1 MQRSSQHDHANS
13 SQANRDSRRGFVLML
28 VLALIVFAVTL
39 LARFSQQSIGLASQA
54 HRREREIQ
62 NRWAAWSLASNG
74 VHSADKILQQS
85 DEENRQVRANFRN
98 LQIELGGQLWHLRIN
113 NLDTSINLNTVNRLT
128 NGNGATRIMASYNLP
143 EVPFRATQ
151 KGQFQPIDSWG
162 QLLKTSA
169 MTPSQI
175 ADLQQECSCWGSGR
189 LNIRHVTDKVLSQ
202 LGRALGRTG
211 LFNRVIRERA
221 RSEIPTLKSMIAA
234 AAISPEDT
242 KLLNAT
248 LSDRSG
254 SFSVIVWN
262 PQSGDPAMQCILES
276 GFGNYADRHSTFR
289 YEQQ

>member
-1 MQRSSQHDHANS
+1 MKRSAQHDHASS
-13 SQANRDSRRGFVLML
+13 SQANGDSRRGFVLML

-39 LARFSQQSIGLASQA
+39 LARFSLQSIGLASQA

-74 VHSADKILQQS
+74 VHSAAKILQQS
-85 DEENRQVRANFRN
+85 NEENRKARANFRN
-98 LQIELGGQLWHLRIN
+98 LQVELGGQLWHLRIN
-113 NLDTSINLNTVNRLT
+113 DLDTSINLNTINRLT
-128 NGNGATRIMASYNLP
+128 NGNGANRILASYNLP

-162 QLLKTSA
+162 LLLQ
-169 MTPSQI
+169 TPSLNPSQL
-175 ADLQQECSCWGSGR
+175 ADLQQECTCWGSGQ
-189 LNIRHVTDKVLSQ
+189 LNIRHVTDKVLSK

-221 RSEIPTLKSMIAA
+221 KSESPTLKSITAE
-234 AAISPEDT
+234 AAISLDDT

-248 LSDRSG
+248 LTDRSAA
-254 SFSVIVWN
+254 FSVIVWN
-262 PQSGDPAMQCILES
+262 PQSGDPALQCILES